1 MKTVILTGSSGG
13 LGKAIFDILSEK
25 EITLICI
32 ARRFLQYQQKL
43 AQERSGYIKLI
54 ISDLSLSEACNEMK
68 SKLTIALDDKET
80 TDIIFIN
87 NAAVINPLGKI
98 GCLDHEAITAS
109 VNVNFLFPILLTDYL
124 FANRGERKLKV
135 INITSG
141 AANRG
146 IVGWPLYCST
156 KAAARMYFDVLE
168 KQEVNSRDI
177 SVINYDPGIMDSK
190 MQQIIR
196 DMEQADFPMVKQF
209 IDFKEQGKLL
219 QPQEIANA
227 IIKDYVQL

>member
-32 ARRFLQYQQKL
+32 ARRFLLYQQKL
-43 AQERSGYIKLI
+43 AEKKSRYIKLI
-54 ISDLSLSEACNEMK
+54 EADLSSSEAFNDMEN
-68 SKLTIALDDKET
+68 KLAIALDDKET
-80 TDIIFIN
+80 ADIIFIN
-87 NAAVINPLGKI
+87 NAAVIEPLGKI
-98 GCLDHEAITAS
+98 GCLDHAAITAS
-109 VNVNFLFPILLTDYL
+109 INVNFLFPMFITDYL
-124 FANRGERKLKV
+124 FANRGHRKLKV

-146 IVGWPLYCST
+146 IVGWPIYCST

-168 KQEVNSRDI
+168 KQEINSQDI

-196 DMEQADFPMVKQF
+196 SKEQADFPMVKQF
-209 IDFKEQGKLL
+209 IDFKEKGKLV

-227 IIKDYVQL
+227 IIEDHIQL